1 MENQFADVVWPGW
14 EVVRK
19 LGEGS
24 FGGVYEI
31 QRTLPDGR
39 VEKGAL
45 KKLVLPKDA
54 SEIEELRANQFDNAS
69 ITAHYTTQMK
79 NLVSEY
85 SMMQEL
91 SGCPNIVHCLDL
103 RYIQHQDG
111 IGWDLYIR
119 MELLTPL
126 KKVLASEY
134 SEQTVLDLG
143 LSLCTAL
150 KACQEKRIIHR
161 DIKPENI
168 LVSDSGVYKLGDFGV
183 AKVAVENGTG
193 TITGTTGYMAPE
205 VANHR
210 EYGVMA
216 DIYSLG
222 MVLYWMMNQRTLPFL
237 PLPPQIPTAL
247 QRQEASN
254 RRFRGDAL
262 PAPANGSDALKAV
275 VLKACA
281 YRPEERYQTAEE
293 MLHAL
298 KDCAD
303 KRKTTNKPEPIARNS
318 VAETPKKALDTP
330 QKESRE
336 ELQNEQP
343 EKMPKHR
350 QAAAKQRNS
359 QKTLAV
365 VAAAVA
371 CVLSAA
377 LLLKPKRAETKP
389 DAETV
394 PVTTSQP
401 AMEELKADSQEPV
414 VKLTLTPD
422 EAESFADVQHDGPLI
437 RERLRVLSPTA
448 EVSTD
453 EKTGV
458 IEAVIP
464 IADIGYENDIEKV
477 IRTVVCRPLEV
488 YFVKYVSSFQFYADD
503 TEGHIF
509 REDIM
514 EARAVT
520 AGEMQEK
527 YGLPEIVEATN
538 GQELTL
544 DKELPCLYLKL
555 TENGAQRIHDLD
567 DVDGKLTIG
576 MDVKMSNP
584 VTFPY
589 LFEAPD
595 GESFVLIMGEKVDGN
610 AADALAA
617 ALTQETLHQG
627 YYFAYTIEPEARWET
642 KSTADAWG
650 EKQCEYEDLPD
661 IDNSVAIRMEIYKY
675 EDVSEKSR
683 AEAIQQIKDKLDI
696 IGMPYTFGRDVQKE
710 NWLVVRTSPERLH
723 AKLLDYIVDGYTI
736 SPRTGDTDSRGYY
749 LEVKDARV
757 VPIGENGAIGLQL
770 VFKNPDKLEE
780 LSSKLRW
787 KDDKSIGVGRSYGEA
802 LLSTEI
808 TTTITDGTLI
818 LDRLPMLNMDTIPE
832 EYRYLL
838 ELFSYC
844 MCQDS
849 SNASVYLRGHQFKS
863 EQGHF
868 GLSSITP
875 EDRKTLDRIGE
886 AYPDVKSWIEED
898 SSKTLKIQ
906 LNVPIGYDFLKTCFN
921 QVEDIFKKCDLDNG
935 DMEYVV
941 VYLINE
947 KGNQRCRLTFV
958 RDGDKPYLACV
969 GNCKGDILDGYRDEF
984 EKLASWRLFFQ
995 KRNFQMYSDLGI

>member
-1 MENQFADVVWPGW
+1 MANQFTDVVWPGW

-31 QRTLPDGR
+31 QRTLPDGQ

-45 KKLVLPKDA
+45 KKLTLPRNAD
-54 SEIEELRANQFDNAS
+54 EIEELRSGQYDEAS
-69 ITAHYTTQMK
+69 ITAHFSNQLK
-79 NLVSEY
+79 NLVGEY
-85 SMMQEL
+85 GMMKKL
-91 SGCPNIVHCLDL
+91 SGCPNIVHSLDL
-103 RYIQHQDG
+103 SYIQHDDA

-126 KKVLASEY
+126 KKVLPPEY
-134 SEQTVLDLG
+134 SEKTVLELG
-143 LSLCTAL
+143 KSLCNAL
-150 KACQEKRIIHR
+150 VACEKEHIIHR

-168 LVSDSGVYKLGDFGV
+168 LVSDAGVYKLGDFGV

-205 VANHR
+205 IAKH
-210 EYGVMA
+210 EAYGPTV

-222 MVLYWMMNQRTLPFL
+222 MVLYWMMNERTLPFL
-237 PLPPQIPTAL
+237 PLPPQIPSPK
-247 QRQEASN
+247 QRQDATN
-254 RRFRGDAL
+254 CRFRGEAL
-262 PAPANGSDALKAV
+262 PEPTNGSGALKAV

-303 KRKTTNKPEPIARNS
+303 KRKTTNKPEPIARNP

-330 QKESRE
+330 QKESQE
-336 ELQNEQP
+336 ELQKEQP

-350 QAAAKQRNS
+350 QTAAKRRNS
-359 QKTLAV
+359 QKALAV
-365 VAAAVA
+365 VAAAAV
-371 CVLSAA
+371 CVFCAA

-389 DAETV
+389 DTATV
-394 PVTTSQP
+394 PVTTTQP
-401 AMEELKADSQEPV
+401 TVEELKADSQEPV

-437 RERLRVLSPTA
+437 QDRLRVLSPTA
-448 EVSTD
+448 EITTD

-458 IEAVIP
+458 IEAAIP
-464 IADIGYENDIEKV
+464 IADIGYENNIESIIK
-477 IRTVVCRPLEV
+477 TVVSRPLEA

-503 TEGHIF
+503 TEGHIL
-509 REDIM
+509 REDIAK
-514 EARAVT
+514 ARAVT

-544 DKELPCLYLKL
+544 EKELPCLYLKL

-595 GESFVLIMGEKVDGN
+595 GESYVLVMGEKVDGN

-642 KSTADAWG
+642 ESAADAWG

-661 IDNSVAIRMEIYKY
+661 IDNSVAISMEIYNY
-675 EDVSEKSR
+675 DDVSEENR
-683 AEAIQQIKDKLDI
+683 AEAIRQVKDKLDI
-696 IGMPYTFGRDVQKE
+696 IGMPYAFGRDVQKD

-723 AKLLDYIVDGYTI
+723 AKLLAYIAGGDWI
-736 SPRTGDTDSRGYY
+736 SLRTSNTDIYAY
-749 LEVKDARV
+749 LEVQEASI
-757 VPIGENGAIGLQL
+757 VPVGGNGAIGLQL
-770 VFKNPDKLEE
+770 LFKNPDELEK

-787 KDDKSIGVGRSYGEA
+787 KDDKSIWVGSYGEA
-802 LLSTEI
+802 VLSTEI

-818 LDRLPMLNMDTIPE
+818 LDQLPMLNMDTIPE

-838 ELFSYC
+838 EFFSYC
-844 MCQDS
+844 MRQDHS
-849 SNASVYLRGHQFKS
+849 HASVYLRGHQFKS

-906 LNVPIGYDFLKTCFN
+906 LNVPIGSDFLKTCFD